1 MKKVMV
7 IVFCYVCVLASIYTV
22 NASSYLNQFGVNIEQ
37 SIYEKM
43 SRYYD
48 KEYIDIITKEQYESI
63 VSNDF
68 ENIVIISSDNEKV
81 AKSSS
86 ELSTDYKTLKLIVNG
101 NFVTASLNWKK
112 QPKVKN
118 YDVMAIRNDGNLN
131 ISNIS
136 GYQIYG
142 TNNSKINNFT
152 TFSNGVGASFK
163 LQSNIS
169 KIYYSFN
176 IKGNGNLFLS
186 YQHATTYNL
195 SYTESKNY
203 YLSQIGLGNVIKF
216 NNSTTAGK
224 YDNMSGISY
233 KV

>member
-1 MKKVMV
+1 MKKVMI
-7 IVFCYVCVLASIYTV
+7 IVFCYVCVLASVYTV

-43 SRYYD
+43 LRYYD

-68 ENIVIISSDNEKV
+68 ENIVIISSDNEKF

-118 YDVMAIRNDGNLN
+118 YDVMAIRYDGNLN

-142 TNNSKINNFT
+142 TDNSKINNFT

-176 IKGNGNLFLS
+176 INFC
-186 YQHATTYNL
+186 
-195 SYTESKNY
+195 
-203 YLSQIGLGNVIKF
+203 
-216 NNSTTAGK
+216 
-224 YDNMSGISY
+224 
-233 KV
+233 

>member
-68 ENIVIISSDNEKV
+68 ENIVIISSDNAKV

-118 YDVMAIRNDGNLN
+118 YYENNEKYVTPGYRNLYKEVDSVEL
-131 ISNIS
+131 SNE
-136 GYQIYG
+136 
-142 TNNSKINNFT
+142 K
-152 TFSNGVGASFK
+152 SNPAFIFHS
-163 LQSNIS
+163 
-169 KIYYSFN
+169 
-176 IKGNGNLFLS
+176 
-186 YQHATTYNL
+186 
-195 SYTESKNY
+195 
-203 YLSQIGLGNVIKF
+203 
-216 NNSTTAGK
+216 GK
-224 YDNMSGISY
+224 YSLEFKTSALQFGNTEVYNADWWIDNRL
-233 KV
+233 